1 METTGEL
8 SLQEVA
14 STLMIR
20 LVNVYSLDKAEPK
33 TSLSGHSSFVYSVVA
48 FPDGKGAISTGED
61 GTMRVWSSTSLLSP
75 LSLSQIKVLMIDAEL
90 IQTIPHSSNSIWSS
104 AVVPSMTGP
113 GAFIASSSNDATI
126 RFFTKD
132 EGLKAPQAEREEW
145 DKQVS
150 SRALDK

>member
-1 METTGEL
+1 
-8 SLQEVA
+8 
-14 STLMIR
+14 

-61 GTMRVWSSTSLLSP
+61 GTMRVWSSTSLSP
-75 LSLSQIKVLMIDAEL
+75 LAEVVLISDTEL

-104 AVVPSMTGP
+104 AVVPGMIGP
-113 GAFIASSSNDATI
+113 GAYIASSSNDATI

-150 SRALDK
+150 SRALDKYVYCFH

>member
-1 METTGEL
+1 MF
-8 SLQEVA
+8 
-14 STLMIR
+14 R
-20 LVNVYSLDKAEPK
+20 LVNIYSLDKAEPK

-61 GTMRVWSSTSLLSP
+61 GTMRVWSSTSLPSYL
-75 LSLSQIKVLMIDAEL
+75 LFLTQSQILTSDTEL

-104 AVVPSMTGP
+104 AVVPSMIGP
-113 GAFIASSSNDATI
+113 GAYIASSSNDATI

-150 SRALDK
+150 SRALDKYVHCSHQG